1 MSIKKRINL
10 TVLCALIFLIPV
22 CYAISTINNS
32 SVGSVNSS
40 TIIDKEDFEN
50 GFSSYWYRAMNNYT
64 YSGTISENNSFSPTH
79 SYRFELRKGD
89 ASFEDG
95 IRSEL
100 ESRAEPPLQERWYNF
115 SVFLPNSTTEDY
127 AHDYRNCGE
136 VIMQFHNNPDKGEE
150 WTRPPLAIFTD
161 TYSNGT
167 GEYYVQTLWD
177 SDPISTDEKLNSEGK
192 VKEYVL
198 GSYDG
203 DKGRWVK
210 WAFHIKWGWLPEHN
224 AFVRIYKDGKLFFSK
239 DGPDT
244 TNDQKGINQQF
255 GIYKWEWN
263 GQYSGQNSKLT
274 KRVIYFDDVSVE
286 QVDNSTSTNNSISTN
301 NTNIET
307 PVPILPTC
315 NFSIT
320 PKTFSFVDTSA
331 NTTSRKWNF
340 GDGYTSTSKSTTHSY
355 NPGVYTVTLTAINAN
370 GTVVKSYKLN
380 ALATAV

>member
-1 MSIKKRINL
+1 VNIICTVKKIIYIILLFLVLLNTASAHTLIN
-10 TVLCALIFLIPV
+10 
-22 CYAISTINNS
+22 SEN
-32 SVGSVNSS
+32 
-40 TIIDKEDFEN
+40 FEN
-50 GFSSYWYRAMNNYT
+50 GISSYYYKAMNNFA
-64 YSGTISENNSFSPTH
+64 YSGTISENYSTSPTH
-79 SYRFELRKGD
+79 AFRFELHKGD
-89 ASFEDG
+89 PSFEDG
-95 IRSEL
+95 IRAEL
-100 ESRAEPPLQERWYNF
+100 EGRAEIPLQERWYNF
-115 SVFLPNSTTEDY
+115 SVYMPNSTAEDY
-127 AHDYRNCGE
+127 SHDYRNCGE

-244 TNDQKGINQQF
+244 TNDQKGVNQQF

-286 QVDNSTSTNNSISTN
+286 QVDNTATGN
-301 NTNIET
+301 NTTTGNT
-307 PVPILPTC
+307 TQSTPILPSCGFTL
-315 NFSIT
+315 T
-320 PKTFSFVDTSA
+320 PYTYKFVDTSTNA
-331 NTTSRKWNF
+331 TSLTWNF
-340 GDGYTSTSKSTTHSY
+340 GDGASSTSKLVSHSY
-355 NPGVYTVTLTAINAN
+355 NPGVYTVSLTVKNAN
-370 GTVVKSYKLN
+370 GTSIK
-380 ALATAV
+380 TAKINVGTIYY